1 MEVFSNI
8 VEQQTLRK
16 VNLDTLKIIRD
27 AVATSFGPYG
37 SSSQIK
43 IGDDTLPKFTKD
55 GYTILMNLKFNG
67 IIETSLKEVMED

>member
-27 AVATSFGPYG
+27 AVATS
-37 SSSQIK
+37 
-43 IGDDTLPKFTKD
+43 
-55 GYTILMNLKFNG
+55 LKLYLRVLF
-67 IIETSLKEVMED
+67 L